1 MDFNKIQK
9 IVDETKDV
17 SLVVASK
24 YIDYR
29 GIKELYDFGL
39 RNFGENRVEAFLIKE
54 NLLRNLD
61 IKWHFIGH
69 LQTNKAIKIINKIDV
84 LHSLDSIKLAGIIER
99 HRENKLDTFIEVHM
113 TDSDTKNGIR
123 PEDLGNFLEDL
134 KKYPKVNVIGLMT
147 MTEKDMSDE
156 EKLFVFKK
164 LKSLGEK
171 YNLKNFSMGMSEDY
185 KLAIEAG
192 ATHIR
197 LGRILWNL

>member
-1 MDFNKIQK
+1 M
-9 IVDETKDV
+9 
-17 SLVVASK
+17 
-24 YIDYR
+24 
-29 GIKELYDFGL
+29 
-39 RNFGENRVEAFLIKE
+39 
-54 NLLRNLD
+54 
-61 IKWHFIGH
+61 
-69 LQTNKAIKIINKIDV
+69 
-84 LHSLDSIKLAGIIER
+84 AGIIER

-123 PEDLGNFLEDL
+123 PKDLGIFLEDL

-197 LGRILWNL
+197 LGRIICE

>member
-1 MDFNKIQK
+1 MDFNRIQK

-17 SLVVASK
+17 ALVVASK

-69 LQTNKAIKIINKIDV
+69 LQTNKAIKIIDKIDV

-99 HRENKLDTFIEVHM
+99 NRKNKLDTFIEVHM

-197 LGRILWNL
+197 LGRIICE

>member
-69 LQTNKAIKIINKIDV
+69 LQTNKAIKIIDKIDV

-123 PEDLGNFLEDL
+123 PKDLGIFLEDL

-197 LGRILWNL
+197 LGRIICE